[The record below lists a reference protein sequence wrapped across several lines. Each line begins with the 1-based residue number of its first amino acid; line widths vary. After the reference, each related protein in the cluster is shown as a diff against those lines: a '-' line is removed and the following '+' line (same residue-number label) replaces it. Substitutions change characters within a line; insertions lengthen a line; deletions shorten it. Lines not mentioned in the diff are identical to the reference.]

1 MKILD
6 SSLHIVIIKLK
17 FVTKNRSKLLYDSS
31 KDLINFLK
39 VYAKEKM
46 LQKKKS
52 STFLS
57 AIGYKQISYLYLLIF
72 EPFFASKHKKVLSI
86 Y

>member
-39 VYAKEKM
+39 VYAKEKNITKE
-46 LQKKKS
+46 KKLN
-52 STFLS
+52 F
-57 AIGYKQISYLYLLIF
+57 
-72 EPFFASKHKKVLSI
+72 PFCHRL
-86 Y
+86 